1 MSAGPFVARTLAL
14 GHKELLHVV
23 RDRQAIYLALGM
35 PVILVLLFGYAV
47 TFDVEHLEL
56 GVIDQDRSPASRRL
70 LAALRASDAFRLREE
85 LRLDRPEEAEAAFR
99 RGAVRGAVVIAPGFG
114 RTLARGRSAPFQLLM
129 DGSNGTA
136 TRIALTYATEI
147 AQRETARLL
156 AHAVRSA
163 PLPLEPRVHPWFN
176 PDMRSALFVVPGLVA
191 IVVGVLAVLLSA
203 LAVAR
208 EWERGSMEQLFATPV
223 GRLSV
228 VLGKLLPYVAL
239 GVVQLLLV
247 LSAGAWLFDVPLR
260 GSFLLLALV
269 AVLFLVCV
277 LGQGL
282 LISMVTRNQQVATQV
297 GAVSGILPALL
308 LSGFLFPID
317 NMPLVLQGISHVVP
331 ARYAIAALRGLLLQ
345 GYGFS
350 QLWPQLLGL
359 AALGAF
365 LVAVTTLRFRR
376 RLD

>member
-1 MSAGPFVARTLAL
+1 
-14 GHKELLHVV
+14 
-23 RDRQAIYLALGM
+23 
-35 PVILVLLFGYAV
+35 
-47 TFDVEHLEL
+47 
-56 GVIDQDRSPASRRL
+56 
-70 LAALRASDAFRLREE
+70 
-85 LRLDRPEEAEAAFR
+85 
-99 RGAVRGAVVIAPGFG
+99 
-114 RTLARGRSAPFQLLM
+114 
-129 DGSNGTA
+129 
-136 TRIALTYATEI
+136 
-147 AQRETARLL
+147 
-156 AHAVRSA
+156 
-163 PLPLEPRVHPWFN
+163 
-176 PDMRSALFVVPGLVA
+176 
-191 IVVGVLAVLLSA
+191 
-203 LAVAR
+203 
-208 EWERGSMEQLFATPV
+208 MEQLFATPV